1 MMFNSVVKEI
11 CFKYLQDVIA
21 TSVRDVAA
29 PLYHN
34 QPCSQHSFSLGTRLP
49 HNGKEN
55 FYRVFLQKVEAEMSK
70 WQFCLSARPS
80 TPILSIIIDGNKTI
94 LWWWPSDA
102 FCGLLQFVQFKKTW
116 EKKLMGECCF
126 TAILLKL
133 AHLHEG
139 FSCFLNFADGT
150 KSRKA
155 AHLFNVC

>member
-1 MMFNSVVKEI
+1 MMFNSVVKES

-34 QPCSQHSFSLGTRLP
+34 QPCSQHPFSLGTRLS

-55 FYRVFLQKVEAEMSK
+55 FYHVFLQKVEAEMSK

-80 TPILSIIIDGNKTI
+80 TPILSIIIDGNQTI

-102 FCGLLQFVQFKKTW
+102 LCGLLQFVQFKKRG
-116 EKKLMGECCF
+116 EKNSWGSV
-126 TAILLKL
+126 ALLQ
-133 AHLHEG
+133 
-139 FSCFLNFADGT
+139 FY
-150 KSRKA
+150 
-155 AHLFNVC
+155 